1 MIVKIAPP
9 SLLISE
15 NYGNEDLL
23 KLPNKFSDFVVSWQS
38 FLHHVQR
45 EQLSQSKDTI
55 ELLQYIV
62 KDQFL
67 TVVSQKTQKLA
78 KIALTITLSTT
89 WAERGFSIMVE
100 IKTKKRNRRDEICI
114 IFTYKYFSALQEF
127 IKKDAEKIALR

>member
-1 MIVKIAPP
+1 MPSKYLIVKIAPP

-23 KLPNKFSDFVVSWQS
+23 KLFNQFSNFVDEKAIVQWPS

-45 EQLSQSKDTI
+45 EHLSQSKDTV

-67 TVVSQKTQKLA
+67 TVVS
-78 KIALTITLSTT
+78 
-89 WAERGFSIMVE
+89 
-100 IKTKKRNRRDEICI
+100 
-114 IFTYKYFSALQEF
+114 
-127 IKKDAEKIALR
+127 